1 MIEFDL
7 DNREKKENRRQN
19 VFMVIDYEIYKNINY
34 QHILPSSIY
43 GIL

>member
-7 DNREKKENRRQN
+7 DNREKKENRKQY
-19 VFMVIDYEIYKNINY
+19 VFMVIDYEIYENINY
-34 QHILPSSIY
+34 QYISTSSIY